1 MQSLPISSRC
11 WSAEV
16 AESRG
21 RLSNRLE
28 RILTMLPYV
37 IAHPGVE
44 VTELATKFDAKEK
57 DLVRDLEML
66 WFCGLPGYGP
76 GDLIEVSLDGDR
88 VSVDM
93 ADYFSKTLRI
103 TPTEALALYA
113 GGSAVSSLPGMEKA
127 EALQRALVKLGGAL
141 NASAR
146 ESPGISVT
154 LEPGSPSHLEGLHQ
168 ALTSKTGVE
177 IEYLSAS
184 RGELTKRGVE
194 PWGLIAA
201 HGHWY
206 LVGHDHLSGEERMF
220 RTDRIKS
227 VVLTGNPVEV
237 PPDFDPDAYTGAFSG
252 HGSSTL
258 TIEIP
263 PSVASWFEDYYPVTA
278 AETQGDGWRRITLI
292 AGGERWAATLIARLG
307 SGVRNVEPPEML
319 AAARSLAAAVAARYD

>member
-1 MQSLPISSRC
+1 
-11 WSAEV
+11 
-16 AESRG
+16 
-21 RLSNRLE
+21 
-28 RILTMLPYV
+28 MLPYV

-44 VTELATKFDAKEK
+44 VTELAAKFDAPTKE
-57 DLVRDLEML
+57 LVKDLEML

-88 VSVDM
+88 VFIDM

-103 TPTEALALYA
+103 TPAEALALYA
-113 GGSAVSSLPGMEKA
+113 GGAAVSSLPGMEKA
-127 EALQRALVKLGGAL
+127 EALRRALTKLGGAF
-141 NASAR
+141 NAGAG

-154 LEPGSPSHLEGLHQ
+154 LEPGSPAHLEGLQ
-168 ALTSKTGVE
+168 EALTSKTGVE

-184 RGELTKRGVE
+184 KGELTERVVE

-206 LVGHDHLSGEERMF
+206 LVGLDHLSGEERMF
-220 RTDRIKS
+220 RTDRVKK
-227 VVLTGNPVEV
+227 VVVTDDPVEV
-237 PPDFDPDAYTGAFSG
+237 PPDFDPDAYKGAFSG

-263 PSVASWFEDYYPVTA
+263 PAVASWFEDYYPVTA
-278 AETQGDGWRRITLI
+278 AETLGDGWRRITLI

-307 SGVRNVEPPEML
+307 SDVRNVEPPELL
-319 AAARSLAAAVAARYD
+319 AAARALAASIAERYE

>member
-1 MQSLPISSRC
+1 M
-11 WSAEV
+11 
-16 AESRG
+16 AESGG
-21 RLSNRLE
+21 RLSKRLE

-44 VTELATKFDAKEK
+44 VTELASRFDAKEK

-103 TPTEALALYA
+103 TPAEALALYA

-127 EALQRALVKLGGAL
+127 EALQRALAKLGRAL
-141 NASAR
+141 NANTGE

-154 LEPGSPSHLEGLHQ
+154 LEPGSPAHLEGLQ
-168 ALTSKTGVE
+168 EALTNKTGVE

-184 RGELTKRGVE
+184 KGELTKRAVE

-206 LVGHDHLSGEERMF
+206 LVGLDDRSGEERMF

-227 VVLTGNPVEV
+227 VVVTDNPVEV
-237 PPDFDPDAYTGAFSG
+237 PSEFDPDAYTRAFSG
-252 HGSSTL
+252 RGSSTL

-263 PSVASWFEDYYPVTA
+263 PSVATWFEDYYPVTA
-278 AETQGDGWRRITLI
+278 AETLTDGWRRITLV

-307 SGVRNVEPPEML
+307 SDVRNVQPSGML
-319 AAARSLAAAVAARYD
+319 DAARDLAVSIAARYN

>member
-1 MQSLPISSRC
+1 M
-11 WSAEV
+11 AEN
-16 AESRG
+16 RG
-21 RLSNRLE
+21 RLSRRLE

-44 VTELATKFDAKEK
+44 VAELAAKFDAPTKE
-57 DLVRDLEML
+57 LVKDLEML

-103 TPTEALALYA
+103 TPAEALALYA
-113 GGSAVSSLPGMEKA
+113 GGAAVSSLPGMEKA
-127 EALQRALVKLGGAL
+127 EALRRALTKLGGAL
-141 NASAR
+141 NVGAGD
-146 ESPGISVT
+146 SPGISVT
-154 LEPGSPSHLEGLHQ
+154 LEPGSPTHLEGLQ
-168 ALTSKTGVE
+168 EALTSKTGVE

-184 RGELTKRGVE
+184 KGELTKRAVE

-206 LVGHDHLSGEERMF
+206 LVGLDHLSGEERMF
-220 RTDRIKS
+220 RTDRVKS
-227 VVLTGNPVEV
+227 VVVTQDPVEV
-237 PPDFDPDAYTGAFSG
+237 PSDFDPDAYKGAFSG
-252 HGSSTL
+252 HGSATL

-263 PSVASWFEDYYPVTA
+263 PGVASWFEDYYPVTE
-278 AETQGDGWRRITLI
+278 AETLDDGWRRITLI

-307 SGVRNVEPPEML
+307 SDVRNVEPPEML
-319 AAARSLAAAVAARYD
+319 AAAEDLATSIAARYE

>member
-1 MQSLPISSRC
+1 M
-11 WSAEV
+11 

-21 RLSNRLE
+21 RLSKRLE

-44 VTELATKFDAKEK
+44 VTELASKFDAKEK

-103 TPTEALALYA
+103 TPAEALALYA

-127 EALQRALVKLGGAL
+127 EALQRALAKLGRAL
-141 NASAR
+141 NASAG

-154 LEPGSPSHLEGLHQ
+154 LEPGSPAHLEGLQ
-168 ALTSKTGVE
+168 DALTNKTGVE

-184 RGELTKRGVE
+184 KGELTKRAVE
-194 PWGLIAA
+194 PWALIAA

-206 LVGHDHLSGEERMF
+206 LVGLDHLSGEERMF

-227 VVLTGNPVEV
+227 VVVTGNSVEV
-237 PPDFDPDAYTGAFSG
+237 PPDFDPDAYRGAFSG
-252 HGSSTL
+252 RGLSTL

-278 AETQGDGWRRITLI
+278 AESLGDGWRRITLV

-307 SGVRNVEPPEML
+307 SDVRNVEPPEL
-319 AAARSLAAAVAARYD
+319 IAAARDLATSIVARYE